1 MRFVRDR
8 SPADAGSTRI
18 VQSRLAQAATVLY
31 VAASLAYLYWRVAYT
46 VNTDALF
53 VSVPFLFADFV
64 GFGYFLLFAH
74 NLWRRT
80 ERTPSP
86 APEGLTVDVFIPT
99 YNEDIAVLRPTIEA
113 ALAMD
118 YPHETYVLDDGRR
131 QTVKD
136 LCSALGVRYLT
147 RPDNKGAKAG
157 NINAALSKTHGQ
169 FIAFFDADHA
179 PFRNFLTELLG
190 YFNDPKVAL
199 VQAPQAYYNLD
210 SFQHAPA
217 SGKDAGRPWHEQS
230 VFYDAMMPGKDRL
243 NAAFWCGSSAIL
255 RRTALEEVG
264 GVDTS
269 TVTEDM
275 HTTMNLHAAGWRSVY
290 DPRELALGIAPDDAS
305 GFLVQRQRWAQ
316 GALQVLRKD
325 NPLKKPGLSRGQ
337 RLAYFAGVAYVFE
350 YVPRL
355 IYLVTPI
362 IALLVGELPLK
373 NVGWDVLSV
382 VVAFWIFGVLTS
394 RLLTLGRNPYLEAE
408 RYHLLKLTIMLKALL
423 TSVWHRPLKFK
434 VTPKAGDGKDHLATE
449 LYHIGPQLVVG
460 GLSATAAVWA
470 AIGYLA
476 GAPWELSG
484 GSLLVTSAWAVF
496 NAGLV
501 LSLAHTVLRRHHRRA
516 LYRFQVELPGSLSSE
531 HGHGIVRIVDLSA
544 LGVGWE
550 SALDIPRGA
559 TAVLQFAAGEAH
571 VTAAVRIQG
580 RRYVGGTFRYGG
592 EFVGL
597 DNGVQRDLVLF
608 LYQQHAPVM
617 FGHAPFPGVGEE
629 LRRAG

>member
-1 MRFVRDR
+1 MRL
-8 SPADAGSTRI
+8 
-18 VQSRLAQAATVLY
+18 VQSRPAQAATVLY
-31 VAASLAYLYWRVAYT
+31 IAASLAYLYWRVAYT

-53 VSVPFLFADFV
+53 VSIPFLFADFA

-80 ERTPSP
+80 ERTPP
-86 APEGLTVDVFIPT
+86 AAPEGLTVDVFIPT
-99 YNEDIAVLRPTIEA
+99 YNEDLAVLRPTIEA

-118 YPHETYVLDDGRR
+118 HPHETYVLDDGRR
-131 QTVKD
+131 ETVKQ
-136 LCSALGVRYLT
+136 LCRQLGVRYLT

-157 NINAALSKTHGQ
+157 NINAALPRTDGE

-210 SFQHAPA
+210 SFQHARTH
-217 SGKDAGRPWHEQS
+217 GNDAGSPWHEQS

-264 GVDTS
+264 GVDTR

-275 HTTMNLHAAGWRSVY
+275 HTTMSLHAAGWRSVY
-290 DPRELALGIAPDDAS
+290 DSRELALGIAPDDAS

-325 NPLKKPGLSRGQ
+325 NPLKKPGLTLGQ

-350 YVPRL
+350 YIPRL
-355 IYLVTPI
+355 IYLLTPI
-362 IALLVGELPLK
+362 SALLVGELPMK
-373 NVGWDVLSV
+373 SVGWDVLSV
-382 VVAFWIFGVLTS
+382 IVAFWIFGVLTS
-394 RLLTLGRNPYLEAE
+394 RLLTLGRNPFLQAE
-408 RYHLLKLTIMLKALL
+408 QYHLLKLTIMLRAML
-423 TSVWHRPLKFK
+423 TSVWPRPLKFK
-434 VTPKAGDGKDHLATE
+434 VTPKAGDGKDHLAAE
-449 LYHIGPQLVVG
+449 LSHIGPQLAVG
-460 GLSATAAVWA
+460 GLSAIAAVWA
-470 AIGYLA
+470 GLGYVV

-484 GSLLVTSAWAVF
+484 GSLLVTSAWAIF

-501 LSLAHTVLRRHHRRA
+501 ASVAHTILRRHHRRA

-531 HGHGIVRIVDLSA
+531 HGQGIVRIVDLSA

-550 SALDIPRGA
+550 SALEIPRGA
-559 TAVLQFAAGEAH
+559 PATLQFTVGEAR
-571 VTAAVRIQG
+571 VTAKLLVQS
-580 RRYVGGTFRYGG
+580 RRETSEGFRYGG
-592 EFVGL
+592 EFIAL
-597 DNGVQRDLVLF
+597 ADTAQRDLVLF
-608 LYQQHAPVM
+608 LYQQHAPAM
-617 FGHAPFPGVGEE
+617 FGPAQSPGPREE
-629 LRRAG
+629 LLKAS